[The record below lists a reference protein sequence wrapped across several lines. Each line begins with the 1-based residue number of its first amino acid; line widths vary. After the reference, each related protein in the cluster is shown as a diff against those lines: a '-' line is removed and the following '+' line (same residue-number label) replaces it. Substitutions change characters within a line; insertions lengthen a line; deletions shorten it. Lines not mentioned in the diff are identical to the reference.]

1 MRLIKKKMDYIDKK
15 LFLKKSLVL
24 LVILQ
29 SSKECGQFIVAVLNK
44 MQSSAAQVNMSGQIT
59 ISRI

>member
-1 MRLIKKKMDYIDKK
+1 MDYIDKK

-29 SSKECGQFIVAVLNK
+29 SSKECGQFIVTVLNK
-44 MQSSAAQVNMSGQIT
+44 RQSSAAQVNMSGQIT